1 MRYRKPARRAVLLLV
16 GLWLGMAFAL
26 SAGSSEA
33 AAPLAQGP
41 LTPPDTASPRGT
53 LRSLSANIYEAY
65 RIYVDRNLYTRSA
78 PPEVRDHLQRA
89 VRCLDLSGVPP
100 ALVRDFGVEA
110 ALMLKEVLDRIVLP
124 PPEEIP
130 GDDTS
135 PLPDKWVVPGTEI
148 TIAKV
153 ADGPHAGEY
162 LFTKETVAQAHEFYD
177 RVKDLPYQPGAAEGV
192 YHLYQFAPGWMV
204 PRAVMAALPT
214 ALKRPYLG
222 EALWQW
228 LALGLVLLGGGGLLG
243 LTFVW
248 QRPRFGVFGARP
260 GCLALPFGGM
270 AIARGLDYLIERQI
284 GITGELLL
292 TLELALNF
300 LFYVFLAI
308 FVIALSGVAIDL
320 ILSYGRIRRRSF
332 DAHLVRV
339 SLRIV
344 MIGLLG
350 VVVVQA
356 TDALGVSLTA
366 VLAGLGIGGLAFA
379 LAAQST
385 IENVIGGITLFA
397 DRPVRVGDFCQFG
410 NQLGTIE
417 EIGLRSTRVRTLER
431 TVITIPNAEFA
442 KLQLENLTRRD
453 RMLLRTTLGV
463 RYETTPEQLRLLP
476 ARLREMLLAHPK
488 VAVDDLLRVRFVGF
502 GAYSLD
508 FEIFAYVRTRDWSDF
523 LAIREDIFL
532 RVAEIVQEV
541 GTSFAFPSQ
550 THYLARDAGLDGAA
564 APAPEAALEAARA
577 AAAPPLPHRE
587 RAPSAPDGA
596 SEATANGQDGE
607 ARPEEEGA
615 RGRAKARRTGARRR
629 RQPRSPAAS
638 AG

>member
-1 MRYRKPARRAVLLLV
+1 
-16 GLWLGMAFAL
+16 
-26 SAGSSEA
+26 
-33 AAPLAQGP
+33 
-41 LTPPDTASPRGT
+41 
-53 LRSLSANIYEAY
+53 
-65 RIYVDRNLYTRSA
+65 
-78 PPEVRDHLQRA
+78 
-89 VRCLDLSGVPP
+89 
-100 ALVRDFGVEA
+100 
-110 ALMLKEVLDRIVLP
+110 
-124 PPEEIP
+124 
-130 GDDTS
+130 
-135 PLPDKWVVPGTEI
+135 
-148 TIAKV
+148 
-153 ADGPHAGEY
+153 
-162 LFTKETVAQAHEFYD
+162 
-177 RVKDLPYQPGAAEGV
+177 
-192 YHLYQFAPGWMV
+192 
-204 PRAVMAALPT
+204 
-214 ALKRPYLG
+214 
-222 EALWQW
+222 
-228 LALGLVLLGGGGLLG
+228 
-243 LTFVW
+243 
-248 QRPRFGVFGARP
+248 
-260 GCLALPFGGM
+260 
-270 AIARGLDYLIERQI
+270 
-284 GITGELLL
+284 
-292 TLELALNF
+292 
-300 LFYVFLAI
+300 
-308 FVIALSGVAIDL
+308 
-320 ILSYGRIRRRSF
+320 
-332 DAHLVRV
+332 
-339 SLRIV
+339 
-344 MIGLLG
+344 
-350 VVVVQA
+350 
-356 TDALGVSLTA
+356 
-366 VLAGLGIGGLAFA
+366 
-379 LAAQST
+379 
-385 IENVIGGITLFA
+385 VIGGITLFA